1 MSVSEKYISS
11 TFRKFKFISSHERVK
26 TIKNKTI
33 RAIILLNPTH
43 IQTHTNSSYK
53 EINCDYLPDSLKNKV
68 EVEKATY
75 SGLFV
80 LNDY

>member
-43 IQTHTNSSYK
+43 IHTNTHK
-53 EINCDYLPDSLKNKV
+53 
-68 EVEKATY
+68 
-75 SGLFV
+75 
-80 LNDY
+80 